1 MALAER
7 FALEQNT
14 NRAELLQRAWEQK
27 QKKEDPEAFRSDQ
40 DSVPFRQAQQALKAA
55 SRDPRQSSEP
65 DSKQDEANP
74 QPERQVLELL
84 PLAAPPLVVREYA
97 PALPLPDS
105 QESADTLL
113 WMPVI
118 IVPESGHVQLPLVL
132 GTARGGY
139 DLIVAGHTPD
149 GRLGAIRTPLPPVS
163 PEPSR

>member
-1 MALAER
+1 MALAEG
-7 FALEQNT
+7 FALQQN
-14 NRAELLQRAWEQK
+14 NIRAELLQRALKHK
-27 QKKEDPEAFRSDQ
+27 QKKEGPETLRSDQ
-40 DSVPFRQAQQALKAA
+40 DSGSSRQAQQAAKTA
-55 SRDPRQSSEP
+55 SANPRQSLEP
-65 DSKQDEANP
+65 DSKQDEAN
-74 QPERQVLELL
+74 QQQERQVLELL

-139 DLIVAGHTPD
+139 DLIVAGHTQD